1 MALVGTDN
9 KIDTANKTSV
19 SGKQNTVTQ
28 SDDVNIIGQGN
39 TVSNSDRQNV
49 IGNNNKAVNLSSGI
63 LIGDY
68 QKLSASGESVI
79 IGSLSPAEQE
89 VGTNEQGGGS
99 VVLGYHT
106 VSNGGNNAVVGR
118 KARSNGSMNTVTG
131 YNTSISGI
139 DGSFTP
145 MFSSAYGSLNQIAA
159 DEEGF
164 DGDLANSVLG
174 SMNKIANSGNSLAL
188 GAGNRI
194 NHAFTGLDNGVY
206 TNFGNNPLFELMMD
220 TGHDNPY
227 RDRYAE
233 IISEFADSSSGS
245 VVALGNGNTTDYAVR
260 SQLIGTNNSLR
271 GQAGALSSNTTMNG
285 YRNVGSNLKNV
296 TLMGSENKVTDA
308 SASTIIGDFHSL
320 TGGKNNIILG
330 SMATKERIK
339 EKTYT
344 QTGIDNSGN
353 TVTGSSFTYMEKAI
367 VADKEHTPN
376 VNNAVK
382 IGYNTDVQKDN
393 GVALGSMSVA
403 STDAGIYG
411 LDPLGGKILT
421 SDADIAKLSGKESEI
436 SQLNAALPNQ
446 KNIYEEAKTAY
457 EASVTDY
464 LQKKFCLYSGFNEIQ
479 FF

>member
-1 MALVGTDN
+1 MATKHTKRCSVSKRLSRTITMGIINTTLISNSALAANVVVDKSNEESPVTNTITSSTDVALVGTDN

-131 YNTSISGI
+131 
-139 DGSFTP
+139 
-145 MFSSAYGSLNQIAA
+145 
-159 DEEGF
+159 
-164 DGDLANSVLG
+164 
-174 SMNKIANSGNSLAL
+174 
-188 GAGNRI
+188 
-194 NHAFTGLDNGVY
+194 
-206 TNFGNNPLFELMMD
+206 
-220 TGHDNPY
+220 
-227 RDRYAE
+227 
-233 IISEFADSSSGS
+233 
-245 VVALGNGNTTDYAVR
+245 
-260 SQLIGTNNSLR
+260 
-271 GQAGALSSNTTMNG
+271 
-285 YRNVGSNLKNV
+285 
-296 TLMGSENKVTDA
+296 
-308 SASTIIGDFHSL
+308 
-320 TGGKNNIILG
+320 
-330 SMATKERIK
+330 
-339 EKTYT
+339 
-344 QTGIDNSGN
+344 
-353 TVTGSSFTYMEKAI
+353 SSFTYIEKAI

-376 VNNAVK
+376 VNNAVM

-411 LDPLGGKILT
+411 LDPLAGKILT

>member
-1 MALVGTDN
+1 MATKHTKRCSVSKRLSRTITMGIINTTLISNSALAANVVVDKSNEESPVTNTITSSTDVALVGTDN
-9 KIDTANKTSV
+9 KIDTANKTNV

-106 VSNGGNNAVVGR
+106 VSNGGNNVVVGR

-159 DEEGF
+159 NEEGF

-206 TNFGNNPLFELMMD
+206 TN
-220 TGHDNPY
+220 
-227 RDRYAE
+227 
-233 IISEFADSSSGS
+233 
-245 VVALGNGNTTDYAVR
+245 
-260 SQLIGTNNSLR
+260 
-271 GQAGALSSNTTMNG
+271 
-285 YRNVGSNLKNV
+285 
-296 TLMGSENKVTDA
+296 
-308 SASTIIGDFHSL
+308 
-320 TGGKNNIILG
+320 
-330 SMATKERIK
+330 
-339 EKTYT
+339 
-344 QTGIDNSGN
+344 
-353 TVTGSSFTYMEKAI
+353 
-367 VADKEHTPN
+367 
-376 VNNAVK
+376 
-382 IGYNTDVQKDN
+382 
-393 GVALGSMSVA
+393 
-403 STDAGIYG
+403 
-411 LDPLGGKILT
+411 
-421 SDADIAKLSGKESEI
+421 
-436 SQLNAALPNQ
+436 
-446 KNIYEEAKTAY
+446 
-457 EASVTDY
+457 
-464 LQKKFCLYSGFNEIQ
+464 
-479 FF
+479 